1 MLRQSAP
8 LLAHGLVAHAT
19 AGGELRLA
27 NPAPAG
33 AEIGRP
39 KGIPYDLAMAT
50 ILGIESTC
58 DETAAAVV
66 VDGQSVRSDV
76 VATQVELH
84 AKYRGV
90 VPEIASR
97 AHIENILP
105 VLHEALETARVSLK
119 DVDAISVAHRP
130 GLIGS
135 LLIGVTAA
143 KTLAWA
149 LGKPLVGVDHVH
161 GHLYSVALQP
171 PAGEESAVGSRQSAV
186 ATDETGS
193 ANNPVADSPIART
206 PGPFS
211 IQHSAFSI
219 PPLFP
224 AVGLVCSG
232 GHTALYHL
240 RSWLEVELIGATLDD
255 AVGEA
260 YDKVAAILQLGY
272 PGGPILDQLAA
283 LGDPAAIKFP
293 RSMLGRDSL
302 DFSFSGLKTA
312 VLYHVRGHQGKGRSA
327 ETLSAQEVRDV
338 AAGFQAACIDV
349 LFGKLRRAIAQRGA
363 RSVVIGGG
371 VSANRGLR
379 NALRAFPVP
388 VYFPALRYCTDNAAM
403 TAGLAHLLLEA
414 GQSSGLDLDAITYS
428 QFRR

>member
-1 MLRQSAP
+1 M
-8 LLAHGLVAHAT
+8 
-19 AGGELRLA
+19 
-27 NPAPAG
+27 
-33 AEIGRP
+33 
-39 KGIPYDLAMAT
+39 T

-66 VDGQSVRSDV
+66 AEGHDVRSNV

-105 VLHEALETARVSLK
+105 VLNEALAQAGMAPGDFSGI
-119 DVDAISVAHRP
+119 DAIAVAHRP

-149 LGKPLVGVDHVH
+149 LGKPLIGVDHVH
-161 GHLYSVALQP
+161 AHLYSVVLDTNQTP
-171 PAGEESAVGSRQSAV
+171 PTPGQKGEGRKGEEPHF
-186 ATDETGS
+186 TKDH
-193 ANNPVADSPIART
+193 DSLRSVDFSERIAQRRSEK
-206 PGPFS
+206 GEE
-211 IQHSAFSI
+211 
-219 PPLFP
+219 PLFVSPPMP

-232 GHTALYHL
+232 GHTALY
-240 RSWLEVELIGATLDD
+240 RVGGWLDVELIGATIDD

-260 YDKVAAILQLGY
+260 YDKVAALLGLGY
-272 PGGPILDQLAA
+272 PGGPILDRLAA
-283 LGDPAAIKFP
+283 EGNPKTIRFP
-293 RSMLGRDSL
+293 RTLLGRDSL

-312 VLYHVRGHQGKGRSA
+312 VLYHVRGVPRRGQNVKSEPA
-327 ETLSAQEVRDV
+327 PVLSHAQLADI

-349 LFGKLRRAIAQRGA
+349 IAEKLKRAVRKTNAK
-363 RSVVIGGG
+363 SVIIGGG

-379 NALRAFPVP
+379 AALARFPVP
-388 VYFPALRYCTDNAAM
+388 VYFPPMRYCTDNAAM
-403 TAGLAHLLLEA
+403 SAGLAHVYRKA
-414 GQSSGLDLDAITYS
+414 GKSSGLDLDAITHS
-428 QFRR
+428 QFAR